1 MRFVS
6 FKFILHLLTQE
17 QKEQC
22 TSLLWLLTCL
32 NVKAKMVL
40 IVFYDYE
47 GIVYKEYVPQGQIL
61 TNIYV

>member
-1 MRFVS
+1 
-6 FKFILHLLTQE
+6 
-17 QKEQC
+17 
-22 TSLLWLLTCL
+22 
-32 NVKAKMVL
+32 MVL